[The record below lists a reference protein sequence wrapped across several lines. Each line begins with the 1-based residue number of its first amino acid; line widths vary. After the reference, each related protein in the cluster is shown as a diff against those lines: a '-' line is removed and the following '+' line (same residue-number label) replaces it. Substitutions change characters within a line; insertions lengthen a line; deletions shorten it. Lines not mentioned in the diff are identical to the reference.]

1 MCKHP
6 TCEGGICRR
15 EKKAKAAPKKIAQYS
30 KKRQA
35 INREYAKKAKAFR
48 EANPHCQVNLTGCT
62 GKTECVHHVRGRIG
76 NNLMDETNWLA
87 SCLSCNLR
95 AETHSKEA
103 FDKQVKK
110 SKF

>member
-1 MCKHP
+1 
-6 TCEGGICRR
+6 
-15 EKKAKAAPKKIAQYS
+15 
-30 KKRQA
+30 
-35 INREYAKKAKAFR
+35 
-48 EANPHCQVNLTGCT
+48 
-62 GKTECVHHVRGRIG
+62 
-76 NNLMDETNWLA
+76 MDETNWLA